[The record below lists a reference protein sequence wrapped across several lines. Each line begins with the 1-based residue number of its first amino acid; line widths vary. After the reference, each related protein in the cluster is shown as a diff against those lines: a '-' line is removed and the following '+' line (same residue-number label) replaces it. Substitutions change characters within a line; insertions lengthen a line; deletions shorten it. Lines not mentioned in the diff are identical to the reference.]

1 MRSSPQNRGA
11 KTRKVR
17 RWLLIQ
23 ADTVVSYV
31 RKM

>member
-1 MRSSPQNRGA
+1 MRMSPQNRGA
-11 KTRKVR
+11 NTRKVR